1 MLTRCL
7 HKSQIT
13 PTRLMNGSYLR
24 VRTICRF
31 LIDSNIKDRNKS
43 DVKRCRLWKMS
54 PMFQRAVKY
63 RKTFIFV
70 IKMEIFNCLHK

>member
-13 PTRLMNGSYLR
+13 PTRLMTGSYLR

-31 LIDSNIKDRNKS
+31 LIDSNIRDRNKS
-43 DVKRCRLWKMS
+43 DVKKV
-54 PMFQRAVKY
+54 QA
-63 RKTFIFV
+63 
-70 IKMEIFNCLHK
+70 MENVSYVSTSSQIS

>member
-43 DVKRCRLWKMS
+43 DVKKV
-54 PMFQRAVKY
+54 QA
-63 RKTFIFV
+63 
-70 IKMEIFNCLHK
+70 MENVSYVSTSSQIS